1 MQSSQGFQYFL
12 AGFNLINTK
21 GLKRFVLIPLLINVL
36 LFGGS
41 LFFIYDWL
49 TQGFSYLNDL
59 LPTWLSW
66 LEWLLWPIA
75 IFTILFS
82 YTSIFSIITNF
93 IAAPF
98 NGLLSEK
105 VELHLT
111 GKAIND
117 DKILDTIK
125 DVPRMIAREGTKLV
139 YYLPRAIGFFLLLWF
154 LPIFGQ
160 VLWVLFTCWMFS
172 VQYQDFAFDN
182 HKIHFRET
190 RQHLKQNQGLSYGFG
205 FAVLIFTT
213 IPLLNL
219 LVMPVA
225 VCGATKL
232 WVEQY
237 RDKY

>member
-1 MQSSQGFQYFL
+1 VQSSQGFQYFL

-125 DVPRMIAREGTKLV
+125 DVPRIIAREGTKLV

-190 RQHLKQNQGLSYGFG
+190 RQQLKQNQGLSYGFG

-232 WVEQY
+232 WVEKY

>member
-125 DVPRMIAREGTKLV
+125 DVPRIIAREGTKLV

-190 RQHLKQNQGLSYGFG
+190 RQQLKQNQGLSYGFG

>member
-1 MQSSQGFQYFL
+1 VQSSQGFQYFL
-12 AGFNLINTK
+12 AGFNLIHTK

-36 LFGGS
+36 LFGSS

-49 TQGFSYLNDL
+49 TQGFAYLNDL

-82 YTSIFSIITNF
+82 YTSLFSIITNF

-117 DKILDTIK
+117 DKILDTVK
-125 DVPRMIAREGTKLV
+125 DVPRMIAREGTKLA
-139 YYLPRAIGFFLLLWF
+139 YYLPKAIGFFLLLWF
-154 LPIFGQ
+154 LPVFGQ
-160 VLWVLFTCWMFS
+160 VLWVLFTCWMFA

-190 RQHLKQNQGLSYGFG
+190 RKQLKQNQGLSYGFG

-237 RDKY
+237 KDKY